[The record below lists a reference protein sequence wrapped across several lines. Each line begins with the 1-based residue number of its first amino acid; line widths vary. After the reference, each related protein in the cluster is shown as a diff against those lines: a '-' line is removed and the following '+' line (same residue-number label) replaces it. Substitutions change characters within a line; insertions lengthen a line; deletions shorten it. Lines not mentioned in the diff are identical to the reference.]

1 MASFECL
8 EAEATQSGFAGLV
21 GVSQPSVSKRV
32 KSGLLT
38 PGDSYWQWLLEYVEE
53 LRRQASGRNDQ
64 EGFQEARTED
74 MKATAAMKRLSLH
87 EKAGNL
93 IVKAEAHALLANWAS
108 FAVREYSA
116 AVSRLVADIESQCGV
131 TVPPEVIEK
140 HAATAIRR
148 VGDYGRSPGVSGVG
162 SGGDLPAESEAG
174 DS

>member
-21 GVSQPSVSKRV
+21 GISQPAVFQRV
-32 KSGLLT
+32 KSGVLEA
-38 PGDSYWQWLLEYVEE
+38 GGSYWDWLLAYTEE
-53 LRRQASGRNDQ
+53 LRKQASGRNDQ
-64 EGFQEARTED
+64 EGFQAARVDD

-93 IVKAEAHALLANWAS
+93 IVKPEAHALLANWAS

-116 AVSRLVADIESQCGV
+116 GVSRMVADIESQCGI

-148 VGDYGRSPGVSGVG
+148 VGDYGRSPEVSGGG
-162 SGGDLPAESEAG
+162 SGGDLSTEG
-174 DS
+174 T